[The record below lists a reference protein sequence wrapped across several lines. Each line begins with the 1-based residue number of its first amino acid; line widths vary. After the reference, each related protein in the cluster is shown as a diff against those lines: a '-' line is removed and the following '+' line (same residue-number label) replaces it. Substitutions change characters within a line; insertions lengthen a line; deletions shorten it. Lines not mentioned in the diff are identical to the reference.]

1 MTDPRYRVLS
11 VITGKLPVV
20 KGDVMSCGAWCQYI
34 KDDINGQVIVYCINC
49 GRRGY
54 SDDFESDDYES
65 DPDAEREMMQEAG
78 LL

>member
-1 MTDPRYRVLS
+1 
-11 VITGKLPVV
+11 
-20 KGDVMSCGAWCQYI
+20 MSCGAWCEYTE
-34 KDDINGQVIVYCINC
+34 DDINGKVIIYCINC
-49 GRRGY
+49 GRTGY

>member
-1 MTDPRYRVLS
+1 
-11 VITGKLPVV
+11 
-20 KGDVMSCGAWCQYI
+20 MSCGAWCQYI

-54 SDDFESDDYES
+54 SDEFDDYES
-65 DPDAEREMMQEAG
+65 DPDAEREMLQEAG